1 MKNAL
6 IFTFILLL
14 SGGATLSGQEYDA
27 YLQSE
32 NYVPNLIRKGLAWE
46 TIADSIRQFY
56 PEQQKQLEQVLLA
69 DQLQKSRTPTEPYQ
83 VLIWQ
88 YLSNHNRTLL
98 KELDDDLFKLGPKAL
113 PELIASLKTDAA
125 TRRIVYRERFEDPIF
140 YQCVSDIAMH
150 QIEAITSIY
159 FFKNSAFPLNL
170 FSNAPIEERNA
181 IIKTIQIWYE
191 RAQNLNKREQI
202 NLFLM
207 DFPHYKYGSPIYTAT
222 NLAKAGDTTNAI
234 FHLKYYYNL
243 WKLPCVSNILIANL
257 IKDLGEDVAM
267 DDCLHRIYD
276 YRCMPDLGIG
286 CVWYILKNARSHIP
300 YIVLA
305 DIVATERY
313 SRMKTNDNQYI
324 WPTIFSEMALT
335 KNQWAVPI
343 LVELMRIELP
353 VKGNSMSSYYWQQT
367 YPDQFNKLFRVCDFA
382 LLKLKELEPN
392 TVPTLNWDN
401 QLERDAVI
409 QQILSSKDAKH

>member
-6 IFTFILLL
+6 IFTCILLIN
-14 SGGATLSGQEYDA
+14 ARTTLSGQEYEA
-27 YLQSE
+27 WLQSE
-32 NYVPNLIRKGLAWE
+32 NYVPNLIRKGIDWKN
-46 TIADSIRQFY
+46 IADSIRQFY
-56 PEQQKQLEQVLLA
+56 PDQQKQLEQVLLA
-69 DQLQKSRTPTEPYQ
+69 DQLQKSRTPTEPCQ

-98 KELDDDLFKLGPKAL
+98 KELDDDLFKLGSKAL
-113 PELIASLKTDAA
+113 PELIALLKTDAA

-202 NLFLM
+202 NLFLT

-276 YRCMPDLGIG
+276 YRCMRESGVDCI
-286 CVWYILKNARSHIP
+286 WYILKNARADIP
-300 YIVLA
+300 YNVLA

-324 WPTIFSEMALT
+324 WPTIFNEMALT
-335 KNQWAVPI
+335 KTRWAVPI
-343 LVELMRIELP
+343 LVELMRIDLP
-353 VKGNSMSSYYWQQT
+353 VKGTSLNAHTWQQI
-367 YPDQFNKLFRVCDFA
+367 YPDQYNALYRVCDFA
-382 LLKLKELEPN
+382 LWKLKELEPN
-392 TVPTLNWDN
+392 TVPALNWDN
-401 QLERDAVI
+401 QAERDAII
-409 QQILSSKDAKH
+409 QQILSSKDVKH